1 MRLSDFF
8 IPLIAFVRSY
18 ENATLGSPQEVSDSI
33 DLMIQQ
39 ARTEALNAGVSI
51 ETFQQGLFPVAAW
64 ADERIARRKTWQ
76 SAMAWQPFLLQR
88 KYFKTSVAGR
98 EFFTRLELLTP
109 QDTAVRELYLL
120 CLSLGFVGRYGAV
133 GDGAQLESIRFSQYK
148 QFLHDTELVDV
159 GKNKPL
165 FPTAYRNVH
174 GDTRKHSGH
183 WGRWLS
189 PVSLAL
195 ILIPVLLLSLLM
207 YALNADLESTAHT
220 FRQSIGL

>member
-8 IPLIAFVRSY
+8 MPLIAFVRSF
-18 ENATLGSPQEVSDSI
+18 ENATSGSPQEVSDSI

-39 ARTEALNAGVSI
+39 ARTEALNAGVPI
-51 ETFQQGLFPVAAW
+51 ETFQRGLFPVAAW

-88 KYFKTSVAGR
+88 KYFKTSIAGR
-98 EFFTRLELLTP
+98 EFFARLESLTQ

-133 GDGAQLESIRFSQYK
+133 GDGAELESIRFSQYK
-148 QFLHDTELVDV
+148 QFLQDAEIADD
-159 GKNKPL
+159 GKTTPL
-165 FPTAYRNVH
+165 FPTAYRNAH
-174 GDTRKHSGH
+174 GNMKKHSGQ

-189 PVSLAL
+189 PGALAL
-195 ILIPVLLLSLLM
+195 ILIPVLLLSLLT